1 MGLITL
7 DKSTVVITKILVT
20 WPPITWCH
28 HYTSVGDKSN
38 HWIAAPFAS
47 DDWMVGSIQNYKY
60 VLSYNLLI
68 TLIFYGNDAMF
79 SSRTHTMILIGT
91 TLLWKKQRRRRR
103 KRELKKKMGLTSK
116 TRTLHVHFS
125 LIFVHF
131 DTYFFIS

>member
-1 MGLITL
+1 
-7 DKSTVVITKILVT
+7 
-20 WPPITWCH
+20 
-28 HYTSVGDKSN
+28 
-38 HWIAAPFAS
+38 
-47 DDWMVGSIQNYKY
+47 MVGSIQNYKY

-68 TLIFYGNDAMF
+68 ALIFYGNDAMF
-79 SSRTHTMILIGT
+79 SSRTHTMILIST

-103 KRELKKKMGLTSK
+103 KRELKKTMGLTSK